1 MDKAKTLGL
10 HYDKE
15 VDVLY
20 IYFDKP
26 LEAVCIEE
34 EEGLLIRVAPET
46 SEVIG
51 YTIIDFLARFD
62 KLAQHAIQLPLAI
75 DPATLDLKHD
85 ATQALE
91 RLYEQ
96 IAPKTLTSSVQGKFA
111 EDL

>member
-15 VDVLY
+15 GDVLY

-26 LEAVCIEE
+26 LEVVCVE
-34 EEGLLIRVAPET
+34 EEGLLIRVDPET
-46 SEVIG
+46 SKVIG

-62 KLAQHAIQLPLAI
+62 KLAQHAIQLPLVI
-75 DPATLDLKHD
+75 DPATLDLKRG
-85 ATQALE
+85 AVQTLE

-96 IAPKTLTSSVQGKFA
+96 ATGNF
-111 EDL
+111 

>member
-15 VDVLY
+15 GDVLY

-26 LEAVCIEE
+26 FEAVCVEE
-34 EEGLLIRVAPET
+34 EEGLLIRVDPET

-62 KLAQHAIQLPLAI
+62 KLAQHAIQLPLVI
-75 DPATLDLKHD
+75 DPATLNLQHGT
-85 ATQALE
+85 AQALE
-91 RLYEQ
+91 RLYAQVVEK
-96 IAPKTLTSSVQGKFA
+96 P
-111 EDL
+111 

>member
-15 VDVLY
+15 GDVLS

-26 LEAVCIEE
+26 LEAVCVEE
-34 EEGLLIRVAPET
+34 EEGLLIRVDPET
-46 SEVIG
+46 SEVVG

-62 KLAQHAIQLPLAI
+62 RLAQHAIRLPLAI
-75 DPATLDLKHD
+75 ALEPLNLQHD
-85 ATQALE
+85 ATQALQ

-96 IAPKTLTSSVQGKFA
+96 AAEKPFASSCS
-111 EDL
+111 EPIR

>member
-15 VDVLY
+15 GDVLY

-26 LEAVCIEE
+26 FEAVCVEE
-34 EEGLLIRVAPET
+34 EEELLIRVDPET

-62 KLAQHAIQLPLAI
+62 KLAQHAIQLPLVI
-75 DPATLDLKHD
+75 NPATLDLKQG

-96 IAPKTLTSSVQGKFA
+96 AA
-111 EDL
+111 E